1 MRLELLAE
9 RYAVCTAP
17 HPLEPGPGALAA
29 VLRGEDGFT
38 WVGPEAAAPQAAACR
53 GGWRA
58 LAVEGPLDFGLTGV
72 LAALTA
78 PLAQAGVPV
87 FVLSTWSTDFLL
99 VPAEQLEAAR
109 AALVAAGHAL
119 TDAEDAG

>member
-9 RYAVCTAP
+9 PYAVCTAP
-17 HPLEPGPGALAA
+17 QPPGPGPGTLAA
-29 VLRGEDGFT
+29 VLRDANGYT
-38 WVGPEAAAPQAAACR
+38 WVGPEAEAPQDATCR
-53 GGWRA
+53 GGWRV

-78 PLAQAGVPV
+78 PLAEAGVPV

-99 VPAEQLEAAR
+99 VPAELLPAAQEA
-109 AALVAAGHAL
+109 LSAAGHELARSR
-119 TDAEDAG
+119 

>member
-1 MRLELLAE
+1 MKLELLAE
-9 RYAVCTAP
+9 PYAVCTAP
-17 HPLEPGPGALAA
+17 QPPGPGPGPLVA
-29 VLRGEDGFT
+29 VLRDADGWT
-38 WVGPEAAAPQAAACR
+38 WVGPEAAAPQGATCR
-53 GGWRA
+53 GGWRV

-99 VPAEQLEAAR
+99 VPGARLAATR
-109 AALVAAGHAL
+109 AALTAAGHEL
-119 TDAEDAG
+119 TDAEDPG

>member
-9 RYAVCTAP
+9 PYAVCTVA
-17 HPLEPGPGALAA
+17 HPPALGPGPLAA
-29 VLRGEDGFT
+29 VLRDVDGWT
-38 WVGPEAAAPQAAACR
+38 WAGPEAAAPQGATCR

-87 FVLSTWSTDFLL
+87 FVLSTWATDFLL
-99 VPAEQLEAAR
+99 VPGARLEAAR
-109 AALVAAGHAL
+109 AALTAAGHEL
-119 TDAEDAG
+119 SGTEDPG

>member
-1 MRLELLAE
+1 MRLWLLAE

-17 HPLEPGPGALAA
+17 HPLEPGPGAMAA
-29 VLRGEDGFT
+29 VLRDADGCT
-38 WVGPEAAAPQAAACR
+38 WVGPETAAPQAATCR
-53 GGWRA
+53 GGWRV

-78 PLAQAGVPV
+78 PLAEAEVPV
-87 FVLSTWSTDFLL
+87 FALSTWSTDFLL
-99 VPAEQLEAAR
+99 VPAERLEAAR
-109 AALVAAGHAL
+109 AALTAAGHVL